1 MTTSYLILLGAV
13 ALLALLPVALKWI
26 KHKLPA
32 HAGAVSAAQPKLLG
46 ALAVGTHQRV
56 VTVEVGQGVDR
67 VWLVLGV
74 ANESVQ
80 CLHKMA
86 PTPQPQPQ
94 PQPGL
99 GTVNAK
105 A

>member
-1 MTTSYLILLGAV
+1 
-13 ALLALLPVALKWI
+13 
-26 KHKLPA
+26 
-32 HAGAVSAAQPKLLG
+32 
-46 ALAVGTHQRV
+46 V

-94 PQPGL
+94 PGL

>member
-1 MTTSYLILLGAV
+1 MTTSYVFLLVAV
-13 ALLALLPVALKWI
+13 ALLALLPLGVKWL

-32 HAGAVSAAQPKLLG
+32 RSGAAPAAQPRLLG

-56 VTVEVGQGVDR
+56 VTVEVGQGADR

-86 PTPQPQPQ
+86 APAASANVETLHAQ
-94 PQPGL
+94 G
-99 GTVNAK
+99 
-105 A
+105 